1 MTALTD
7 IDAAKPDATL
17 HSGDD
22 GSVFENFA
30 PDIETLPKLRDGAIW
45 RWSLV
50 AAVLLHA
57 SMLVAFAYPLGDI
70 AAGGGGTDLEA
81 ISVDVVSASAID
93 VIATPAVNKFA
104 PVSAAELS
112 NREGGEREQMA
123 ALEQPDQKKQQA
135 AEISA
140 KVEKPDIVIP
150 DIVLKPEP
158 PLPDVP
164 MIVIA
169 SKAVEEPIEGPEK
182 PESEKA
188 KPAPTVAATPSMP
201 TEAAVAE
208 QIGGA
213 TSRGLSV
220 VELAAQSAAI
230 ASAGELGAYA
240 RQVQLAVARNPPK
253 PPRGLVNRGE
263 VVVTFALALDGSI
276 KSAGILSSS
285 GNTTLDNAA
294 LAAVS
299 STKFP
304 TPPAGS
310 QPTQLVYKFP
320 VKFR

>member
-1 MTALTD
+1 MTALAD

-17 HSGDD
+17 HPGND
-22 GSVFENFA
+22 GSVFEDFA
-30 PDIETLPKLRDGAIW
+30 PNLDTIPPLRDGAIW

-50 AAVLLHA
+50 AAFSLHA

-93 VIATPAVNKFA
+93 MIATPAVNKLA
-104 PVSAAELS
+104 PVAAAELS
-112 NREGGEREQMA
+112 NREGSEREQLS
-123 ALEQPDQKKQQA
+123 ALEQLDQKQQQTVEIPA
-135 AEISA
+135 KAET
-140 KVEKPDIVIP
+140 PDIVIP
-150 DIVLKPEP
+150 NVVLKPEP
-158 PLPDVP
+158 PLPEVP
-164 MIVIA
+164 TVVIA
-169 SKAVEEPIEGPEK
+169 PKPVEEPIEGSEK
-182 PESEKA
+182 LESVKA
-188 KPAPTVAATPSMP
+188 KPATTVAASPSMP
-201 TEAAVAE
+201 TDAAVAE

-230 ASAGELGAYA
+230 ASAGDLGAYA

-253 PPRGLVNRGE
+253 PPRGLANRGE
-263 VVVTFALALDGSI
+263 VVVAFALALDGSLR
-276 KSAGILSSS
+276 SAGILSSS

-304 TPPAGS
+304 APPAGS